1 MVPSKA
7 EKARRKKELILR
19 AAARVFYEKGF
30 PQGTIVDIAK
40 EAGIAYGL
48 PYTYFKSKEDIL
60 FQLFRNHW
68 QSFANSAVA
77 ISKEHIPADLKLQKI
92 VKFFIAE
99 YERDPILMEV
109 LVLYIVPH
117 SPFSDRNRAAVLQAF
132 RLIAEVIKEGQ
143 KDGLFNRSINPQ
155 IAAQGIYGSVIQI
168 LVGWIKGFIPQKPN
182 YPKATHLVR
191 VLIQGL
197 KKP

>member
-1 MVPSKA
+1 MNPSKA

-19 AAARVFYEKGF
+19 AAARVFYAKGF

-40 EAGIAYGL
+40 EAGIAYVL

-60 FQLFRNHW
+60 FQLFRDHW
-68 QSFANSAVA
+68 QSFTRSAII
-77 ISKEHIPADLKLQKI
+77 ISKEPIPADLKLQKI
-92 VKFFIAE
+92 VRFFIAE
-99 YERDPILMEV
+99 YERDPILMTV
-109 LVLYIVPH
+109 LVLYIVPQ
-117 SPFSDRNRAAVLQAF
+117 SSFSDRNRAGVLRAF
-132 RLIAEVIKEGQ
+132 HLIEEVIKEGQ
-143 KDGLFNRSINPQ
+143 KDGLFNKSINPQ

-168 LVGWIKGFIPQKPN
+168 LVGWIKGFNSQKPN

-197 KKP
+197 KKS